1 LCRLLPCCPLPSSV
15 VPSVVMPPV
24 TVVVPP
30 GAVVVPPV
38 TLLPLAVVR
47 RAVRCHAAR
56 RRRRA
61 ARRRCLAACRPAA
74 PCPCRP
80 SPSSCRI
87 VLPPV
92 AFCVPWRP
100 IGGIGPYQG
109 TVASPMIYTWSKCPW
124 MCQTG
129 ADSVNTTTSMTM
141 MSSSWKYHGCAR
153 LWMEVPYP
161 TGAKY

>member
-1 LCRLLPCCPLPSSV
+1 
-15 VPSVVMPPV
+15 
-24 TVVVPP
+24 VPP

-47 RAVRCHAAR
+47 RAVHGHAAL
-56 RRRRA
+56 
-61 ARRRCLAACRPAA
+61 RRRCATCRRCRAACRPAA

-80 SPSSCRI
+80 SPSSCR
-87 VLPPV
+87 VVVPPI

-109 TVASPMIYTWSKCPW
+109 TVALPMMYKWSECPW

-129 ADSVNTTTSMTM
+129 TDSVNTTTSMTM
-141 MSSSWKYHGCAR
+141 M
-153 LWMEVPYP
+153 
-161 TGAKY
+161 